1 MIFNNFLSIR
11 KICGNGY
18 PKEQADVIGP
28 VAFTCHNV
36 DGPMMPVLLS
46 VPHAGRDYPAEL
58 LANLRVAAADLIRL
72 EDRYADRLVQS
83 AIAAGYPVIV
93 AQRARAWID
102 LNRAETDIDFG
113 MLSDMRD
120 HERPA
125 TPSAKARGGLGLFPR
140 RLQACGELWQRP
152 MTADDANRRIEHYHR
167 PYHRAVSETLQA
179 MRARF
184 GIAVLIDVH
193 SMPPL
198 PAHIN
203 SGSVAG
209 GPPNLVV
216 GDRFGRSAASIYA
229 ELAMARG
236 KAAGMETALNSP
248 YSGDY
253 ILQIHGNP
261 RNGVH
266 AVQLEIDRSHYL
278 DSQLR
283 EPTAD
288 LKAIARLVLAI
299 ASDFVDQSIGR
310 SFAEAAE

>member
-1 MIFNNFLSIR
+1 MTFNNFLSIR

-18 PKEQADVIGP
+18 PKEPADVIGT

-36 DGPMMPVLLS
+36 DVPMMPVLLS

-72 EDRYADRLVQS
+72 EDRYADRLVQP
-83 AIAAGYPVIV
+83 AIAAGYPAIV

-102 LNRAETDIDFG
+102 LNRAETDIDIG
-113 MLSDMRD
+113 MFSEKGGV
-120 HERPA
+120 ERPA

-140 RLQACGELWQRP
+140 RLQACGELWRGP
-152 MTADDANRRIEHYHR
+152 MTYDDANHRIEHYHR
-167 PYHRAVSETLQA
+167 PYHRAVSEALHA

-184 GIAVLIDVH
+184 GVAVLIDVH

-198 PAHIN
+198 PPHIN

-209 GPPNLVV
+209 GSPSLVV
-216 GDRFGRSAASIYA
+216 GDRFGRSAVSIYA

-248 YSGDY
+248 YAGDHV
-253 ILQIHGNP
+253 LQTHGDP
-261 RNGVH
+261 RNGIH

-283 EPTAD
+283 EPTAK
-288 LKAIARLVLAI
+288 LKAIASLVLAI
-299 ASDFVDQSIGR
+299 ASDFADQSIGR